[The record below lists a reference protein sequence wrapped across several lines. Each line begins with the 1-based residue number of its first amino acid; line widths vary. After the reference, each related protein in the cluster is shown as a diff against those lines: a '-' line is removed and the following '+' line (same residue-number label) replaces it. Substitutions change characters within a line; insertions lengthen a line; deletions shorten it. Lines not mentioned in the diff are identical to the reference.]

1 VAPADGVVSD
11 EIAADPPVG
20 VIGLGTMGGRIARRL
35 LDRDRAVIVWNR
47 TPERAADIEAAGATV
62 ADSPA
67 DVAARCPTVVVM
79 VTDAAAL
86 AAVTE
91 GPSGCLAGARDGSVV
106 VDLSTVGV
114 AAERRLAAALPAAV
128 GHVHAP
134 VLGSAAEAASGGLT
148 IFAGGE
154 PAAVRQVYPLLA
166 LLGTVVEAGSVE
178 DAAAA
183 KLVANAGL
191 LGVVAL
197 LGEVV
202 ALADRLGLA
211 RDRAF
216 EVLASTPLGAQAER
230 RRTALEAAHYPP
242 RFALALAAKDAA
254 LIEDAAAGADVRLL
268 RAAATWYADAN
279 AAGLGGRDYTAVL
292 AQITGGDVG

>member
-1 VAPADGVVSD
+1 VTD
-11 EIAADPPVG
+11 EIAAGTPVG

-35 LDRDRAVIVWNR
+35 LDRGRAVVVWNR
-47 TPERAADIEAAGATV
+47 TRQRAADAEAAGATV
-62 ADSPA
+62 ADGPA
-67 DVAARCPTVVVM
+67 DLAARCPTVLVM
-79 VTDAAAL
+79 VTDGAAL

-91 GPSGCLAGARDGSVV
+91 GPTGCLAGARDGSLV
-106 VDLSTVGV
+106 VDLSTVG
-114 AAERRLAAALPAAV
+114 AAAQRRLAAALPPGV

-134 VLGSAAEAASGGLT
+134 VLGSAAEAASGRLT

-154 PAAVRQVYPLLA
+154 PAAVRRATQVLA
-166 LLGTVVEAGSVE
+166 LLGTVVEVGSVE

-202 ALADRLGLA
+202 ALADRLGLR

-230 RRTALEAAHYPP
+230 RRTALETADYPP
-242 RFALALAAKDAA
+242 RFALALAAKDAG
-254 LIEDAAAGADVRLL
+254 LIEEAAAGADVRLL
-268 RAAATWYADAN
+268 RAAATWYADAR
-279 AAGLGGRDYTAVL
+279 AAGWGGHDYTAVL
-292 AQITGGDVG
+292 ARITGGDLG